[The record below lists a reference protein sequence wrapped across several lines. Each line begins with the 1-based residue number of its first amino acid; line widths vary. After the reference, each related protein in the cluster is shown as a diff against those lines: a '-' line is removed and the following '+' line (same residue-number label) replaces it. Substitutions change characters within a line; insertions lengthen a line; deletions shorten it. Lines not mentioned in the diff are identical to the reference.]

1 MKYLITGIVI
11 LAVILSLC
19 LLFSYLS
26 DCYVNEV
33 KEALHDAA
41 DFLPAEDWETLCVMA
56 DHAESCWNDRRDF
69 FSSLLE
75 HEDLEEIDRTFV
87 SLRAY
92 ARSKEETGYYESYMR
107 LISMLEHIQNMDDPK
122 LYNFLLPIVN
132 HSND

>member
-1 MKYLITGIVI
+1 MKYLITGLVI
-11 LAVILSLC
+11 LAVIFSLC

-41 DFLPAEDWETLCVMA
+41 NFLPTEDWETLCVMA
-56 DHAESCWNDRRDF
+56 DDAEACWNDRRDF
-69 FSSLLE
+69 FSSLLD
-75 HEDLEEIDRTFV
+75 HEELEEIDRTFV

-92 ARSKEETGYYESYMR
+92 ARSKEETGYYEAYMR

-132 HSND
+132 HFAD